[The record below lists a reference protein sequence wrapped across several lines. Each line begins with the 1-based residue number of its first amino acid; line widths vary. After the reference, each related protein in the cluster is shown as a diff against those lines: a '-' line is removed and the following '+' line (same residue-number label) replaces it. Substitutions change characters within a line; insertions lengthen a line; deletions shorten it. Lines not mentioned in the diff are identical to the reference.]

1 MKPISL
7 TLAIADDH
15 VLFRKGLVALLKE
28 IKGVQVLFEAAN
40 GRQLLDGMATRQ
52 PDLAIVDV
60 EMPEMDGVE
69 TTRQLRAR
77 YPNVKILIISMHDDE
92 DLILNLLEEGAHG
105 YLLKNADPNEVR
117 KALGELMELGY
128 YYNSLVVGVLHKAT
142 LLKRQATQQQ
152 EALSRKELEV
162 LALLVQERTNAEVAK
177 KLEISVRT
185 VESRRARIMAKTGA
199 RNLAGLIRFAIE
211 QGLVPKSPGS
221 TPR

>member
-1 MKPISL
+1 MKPVPL

-28 IKGVQVLFEAAN
+28 IKGVQVLFEATN

-69 TTRQLRAR
+69 TTRQLRIR

-92 DLILNLLEEGAHG
+92 NLILNLLEEGAHG
-105 YLLKNADPNEVR
+105 YLLKSAEPNEVR
-117 KALGELMELGY
+117 KALEELMELGF

-142 LLKRQATQQQ
+142 LLKRQAAQHQK
-152 EALSRKELEV
+152 ALSPKELEV
-162 LALLVQERTNAEVAK
+162 LALLVQEQTNAEVAK
-177 KLEISVRT
+177 KLAISVRT
-185 VESRRARIMAKTGA
+185 VEYRRARIMEKTGA
-199 RNLAGLIRFAIE
+199 RNLAGLIRFAIN
-211 QGLVPKSPGS
+211 QGLVPKNPGN
-221 TPR
+221 TPK